1 MAGGGGGGGS
11 LFVALLRPLSGDGG
25 ACPAPG
31 PRTARCTPLLLLRA
45 GTAPSAGATGEAA
58 PGARREADDAE
69 AGGGGAP
76 PKPVGELPLA
86 NEEPKP
92 APLDGV
98 RINLKS
104 GEPIDGDGVCAAGA
118 AVGGWLNTR
127 LAVGGDAMR
136 CGTAGGA
143 DCCVCKSSLFTLS
156 AAEIGTGG
164 GISFAISDG
173 GSGAD
178 ADAAWN
184 CCCCC
189 ICSCSASR

>member
-11 LFVALLRPLSGDGG
+11 LFALRPLSGDGG
-25 ACPAPG
+25 AAG
-31 PRTARCTPLLLLRA
+31 PRARCTPLLLLRA
-45 GTAPSAGATGEAA
+45 GTEPSAGATGEAVL
-58 PGARREADDAE
+58 GARRA
-69 AGGGGAP
+69 AGAA
-76 PKPVGELPLA
+76 PVGGLPLA
-86 NEEPKP
+86 IEEPTP
-92 APLDGV
+92 ALFDGV

-104 GEPIDGDGVCAAGA
+104 GEPIEGDGACAAAA
-118 AVGGWLNTR
+118 AVAGGWLNTR
-127 LAVGGDAMR
+127 LVVGGDAMR

-143 DCCVCKSSLFTLS
+143 DCCVGKSSLFTLS

-164 GISFAISDG
+164 GKSLAISDG

-178 ADAAWN
+178 ADATCN